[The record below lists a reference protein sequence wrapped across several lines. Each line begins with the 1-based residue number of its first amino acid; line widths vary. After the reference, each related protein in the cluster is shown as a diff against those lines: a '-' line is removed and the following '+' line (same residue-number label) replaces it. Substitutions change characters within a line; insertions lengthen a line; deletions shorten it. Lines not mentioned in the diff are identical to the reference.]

1 MKLTKN
7 QFQFIVNSDVEMLVL
22 YLQSE
27 QNMSLLEAFDR
38 VYNSRVYEKLMDA
51 RTGLYLQSA
60 EYIYDYLCEELPNL
74 YEKEMVMSGNWLKT
88 YFLSL
93 KVNNAGEIESK

>member
-1 MKLTKN
+1 
-7 QFQFIVNSDVEMLVL
+7 
-22 YLQSE
+22 
-27 QNMSLLEAFDR
+27 MSLLEAFDR

-74 YEKEMVMSGNWLKT
+74 YEKEMVMSGN
-88 YFLSL
+88 
-93 KVNNAGEIESK
+93 